1 MKKVTEKLARRK
13 RRKFHIR
20 KTISGT
26 PECPRMSVFKSSKHL
41 YVQVID
47 DTAGKTIIS
56 ASNLEKELRDIPTNV
71 EGAAKLGEIAAK
83 RLIEKKIETVKFD
96 RNGNLY
102 HGVIKSLADGARKTG
117 IKF

>member
-20 KTISGT
+20 KAISGT
-26 PECPRMSVFKSSKHL
+26 PDCPRMSVFKSNRHM

-47 DTAGKTIIS
+47 DTKGETLVS
-56 ASNLEKELRDIPTNV
+56 ASNLEKELRNIPVNV
-71 EGAAKLGEIAAK
+71 KGAAELGEIVGK
-83 RLIEKKIETVKFD
+83 RLKDKKIETVKFD
-96 RNGNLY
+96 RNGSLY
-102 HGVIKSLADGARKTG
+102 HGVVKSLADGARKTG